1 MALGGN
7 HLDFNQIVSIMRQ
20 RISQDANLLRY
31 MVAIRDR
38 YNGDV
43 MVPLND
49 VQAQR
54 PLEPPVPRLIQ
65 EAIDH
70 TAMRANSWD
79 PRIFC
84 PAQTDSEASDK
95 MAHRRRRSLYGAW
108 HQNYMDQ
115 KLYRA
120 YRHFV
125 GYGTFSFMVMPD
137 DTLQSAT
144 INLRDPLT
152 TYPELIAPDDI
163 RPPLNV
169 GYVFGHSAAWIKARY
184 PGAYDSMMAFA
195 QGRDWDT
202 LWDLVEWID
211 ETDVVIGILGPR
223 MPAYAP
229 QEQRPYGYSGYEVA
243 RWSNKAGMVPAVT
256 PRRVTLDKI
265 LGQVS
270 TLIATTDLFA
280 RLTALDIAA
289 AEKAIF
295 PDVAVIGRGQ
305 TPPQLISGPWK
316 DGRTGEV
323 NLLTESTIQ
332 VLQSAP
338 GPLTA
343 PILDRLEG
351 AIRDTG
357 GIPELYGGQATG
369 GARTGAGMA
378 ALGGFAVDPRIA
390 EANSVMG
397 RSLERVNEAYMCV
410 QKGYYPDK
418 KFTFFPGT
426 PGVDETTEIV
436 PSRDYVFQANVVSYP
451 FPGSELSQVS
461 VAISQLVG
469 SKIMSRATGR
479 EKHPFIDDAQ
489 QEANFID
496 EEALTDAFQAGVQQ
510 QLASGQGVD
519 PTQIARAIQLL
530 RSGKDL
536 VDAWMQSAAEVQAS
550 QPPQPGGAPGMGAP
564 PGQPGAGPGG
574 PPGAGAPGA
583 APGGPG
589 GQVPPQLA
597 QALQQLGARGPG
609 GGPPPQVPEPS
620 PSLMN
625 VRHMAQALN
634 ASVQPGAV

>member
-1 MALGGN
+1 
-7 HLDFNQIVSIMRQ
+7 
-20 RISQDANLLRY
+20 
-31 MVAIRDR
+31 
-38 YNGDV
+38 
-43 MVPLND
+43 
-49 VQAQR
+49 
-54 PLEPPVPRLIQ
+54 
-65 EAIDH
+65 
-70 TAMRANSWD
+70 MRANSWT
-79 PRIFC
+79 PNIFC
-84 PAQTDSEASDK
+84 PSETHREGDENKAL
-95 MAHRRRRSLYGAW
+95 RRRRGLNGAW
-108 HQNYMDQ
+108 HENYMEQ

-137 DTLQSAT
+137 DKLQTAT
-144 INLRDPLT
+144 IQLRDPLT

-163 RPPLNV
+163 RPPINV
-169 GYVFGHSAAWIKARY
+169 GYVFGHSSAWIRDRY
-184 PGAYDSMMAFA
+184 PEAYLSMMAFA
-195 QGRDWDT
+195 EGRDWDT
-202 LWDLVEWID
+202 LWDMVEWID

-223 MPAYAP
+223 MPAYSP
-229 QEQRPYGYSGYEVA
+229 QESRPYGYSGYEVA

-295 PDVAVIGRGQ
+295 PDVAVIGRGAA
-305 TPPQLISGPWK
+305 PPQLISGKWK

-323 NLLTESTIQ
+323 NVLTESTVQ

-338 GPLTA
+338 GPLTG

-397 RSLERVNEAYMCV
+397 RSLERVNEAYMAV
-410 QKGYYPDK
+410 MEGYYPNK

-426 PGVDETTEIV
+426 PGVDETTVIT
-436 PSRDYVFQANVVSYP
+436 PSEDFAFKANVVSYP

-461 VAISQLVG
+461 VAITQLVG
-469 SKIMSRATGR
+469 SKLMSRATGR
-479 EKHPFIDDAQ
+479 YKHPFIDDAQ
-489 QEANFID
+489 QEENNID

-510 QLASGQGVD
+510 QLAGGQGD
-519 PTQIARAIQLL
+519 PTQLARAIQLM
-530 RSGKDL
+530 RSGKDM
-536 VDAWMQSAAEVQAS
+536 VDAWVQAQAES
-550 QPPQPGGAPGMGAP
+550 QAAQQAQGGIGGM
-564 PGQPGAGPGG
+564 AGGGG
-574 PPGAGAPGA
+574 PQVPGA
-583 APGGPG
+583 APGGPPGAPGPGAPPG
-589 GQVPPQLA
+589 GPAGGGGLPPALA
-597 QALQQLGARGPG
+597 QAMQQMGAQGPG
-609 GGPPPQVPEPS
+609 GSPAPQIPPPS
-620 PSLMN
+620 PSMMN
-625 VRHMAQALN
+625 IRHLSQALN
-634 ASVQPGAV
+634 SSVQPGAV